1 MPDENELEELTN
13 SFLDGM
19 ITLKGADTN
28 GRKTEQAKV
37 MGVVDERCGAD
48 CVSCKNVLQD

>member
-19 ITLKGADTN
+19 MAVKGVDLH
-28 GRKTEQAKV
+28 GRKAGQTEV
-37 MGVVDERCGAD
+37 VGTMGECGRSGS
-48 CVSCKNVLQD
+48 VSGENVRKD